1 MITNKLKIF
10 LAADS
15 TVQRYDVTEK
25 NQGGWGEFLQNYF
38 TDEVEVANHA
48 IGGRSSKTFIE
59 EGRLDKIAEEI
70 KTGDYLFIQMGH
82 NDATKSKPERYTE
95 PFTTYK
101 EYLKEYVEVAKRCQA
116 EPVLITPVAR
126 LHLEN
131 GSFIND
137 FPEYCQAMKE
147 IARNENVALID
158 LMEKSL
164 KLFENIG
171 YEEALAYFMVS
182 VNGTDYTHFTKTGA
196 NQMARLVV
204 EGVKELNLPIAK
216 FFK

>member
-1 MITNKLKIF
+1 MNLYKQKIF

-15 TVQRYDVTEK
+15 TVQRYDETEK
-25 NQGGWGEFLQNYF
+25 NQGGWGEFLQDYF

-59 EGRLDKIAEEI
+59 EGRLGKIAEEI
-70 KTGDYLFIQMGH
+70 KAGDYLFIQMGH
-82 NDATKSKPERYTE
+82 NDATKSKPERFTE

-101 EYLKEYVEVAKRCQA
+101 EYLIEYVNAARSHQA
-116 EPVLITPVAR
+116 QPVLITPVAR
-126 LHLEN
+126 LHLAN
-131 GSFIND
+131 GVFIND

-147 IARNENVALID
+147 IARDEHVALID

-164 KLFENIG
+164 KLFERIG
-171 YEEALAYFMVS
+171 YEEALTYFMVS

-204 EGVKELNLPIAK
+204 EGVKELALPISK
-216 FFK
+216 FIK